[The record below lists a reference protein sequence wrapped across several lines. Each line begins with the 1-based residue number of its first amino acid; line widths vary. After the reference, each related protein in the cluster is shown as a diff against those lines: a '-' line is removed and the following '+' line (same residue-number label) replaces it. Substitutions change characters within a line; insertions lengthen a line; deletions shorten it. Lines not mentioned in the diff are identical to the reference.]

1 MKSLSK
7 FQLTHFTSS
16 IVLLS
21 VLASP
26 VLITTA
32 AVASEQTVAQN
43 IVSQN
48 QRLRVAILDFDFA
61 STGLTGS
68 AFTFANGGGPGQ
80 GISELLTNRMVQN
93 GSFSIIERSRVA
105 EVLREQNLGASGRVN
120 ASTAAQIGRIL
131 GVDVVVVGS
140 VTRFNL
146 EERRSGGSIL
156 GIGSSRRRQT
166 ADVQVTARMINTTTS
181 EIIAVAEGSG
191 QSEQRGNSISI
202 GGLFSSGSE
211 SNGTDRLL
219 SEASE
224 QAVDALVAQFVS
236 SNPRGSSQR

>member
-1 MKSLSK
+1 MKSLKQSR
-7 FQLTHFTSS
+7 LVYLASG
-16 IVLLS
+16 VLLLT

-26 VLITTA
+26 LFVSTA
-32 AVASEQTVAQN
+32 AIAVEQTVAQAPTPR
-43 IVSQN
+43 Q
-48 QRLRVAILDFDFA
+48 LRVAILDFDFA

-131 GVDVVVVGS
+131 GVDAVVVGS

-224 QAVDALVAQFVS
+224 QAVDALVAQFVN